1 MRRFGDILSY
11 AFMLVCFVFFAGPLL
26 FLLSMALRTRKEAF
40 LGVAR
45 FIPQM
50 PTLDNFV
57 AVLTNASFTLY
68 LWNGL
73 VLSCLSALGVL
84 IVSAPAAFAFSRFR
98 IRGKPVWMMAILAFQ
113 MISPLVIMI
122 PLYRYMSW
130 LGLTDT
136 HFGVIMVY
144 IALAVPLG
152 TWLLKGTVDSIP
164 RALDEAAMIDGASPF
179 AVFWRIILPLSSPG
193 LASVFIIAVI
203 AGWSQFLVPFLLIRT
218 DRLLP
223 VAVGV
228 FNYEGSSTDLSTQL
242 LAAACLV
249 SVVPAIVAF
258 LALQRFIL
266 QALTAGAVKG

>member
-1 MRRFGDILSY
+1 
-11 AFMLVCFVFFAGPLL
+11 
-26 FLLSMALRTRKEAF
+26 
-40 LGVAR
+40 
-45 FIPQM
+45 
-50 PTLDNFV
+50 
-57 AVLTNASFTLY
+57 
-68 LWNGL
+68 
-73 VLSCLSALGVL
+73 
-84 IVSAPAAFAFSRFR
+84 
-98 IRGKPVWMMAILAFQ
+98 
-113 MISPLVIMI
+113 
-122 PLYRYMSW
+122 
-130 LGLTDT
+130 
-136 HFGVIMVY
+136 
-144 IALAVPLG
+144 VPLG